1 MQYYSPHLT
10 DKQTAPFSKG
20 VLKSPVRTDSKYT
33 GELGCESALSE
44 ARVSPLGP
52 SVLLDWPL
60 PTWVSVSLQ
69 GAEEVG
75 LGNLKVSHKVKMDA
89 EDLLLR
95 FRNPFMVMS
104 PRTSCSVFLSPSF
117 YTDDMEDTLLT

>member
-1 MQYYSPHLT
+1 MQYYYPHLT
-10 DKQTAPFSKG
+10 DRQTAPFSKG

-33 GELGCESALSE
+33 GELGCELALCE
-44 ARVSPLGP
+44 ARVSPVGP
-52 SVLLDWPL
+52 SVFLDWPL

-95 FRNPFMVMS
+95 STNPFMVM
-104 PRTSCSVFLSPSF
+104 PLRTSCSVFSSPSF
-117 YTDDMEDTLLT
+117 YTYDMEDTVLT